1 MECAYLSINKLID
14 LVKENKPFEQ
24 NVEPSSVALWF
35 EIIKHS
41 STSSY
46 RLLLNQSQSL

>member
-1 MECAYLSINKLID
+1 MECAYFSINKLID

-24 NVEPSSVALWF
+24 NVEPSCAALWF

-41 STSSY
+41 STSSS
-46 RLLLNQSQSL
+46 RLFLNRSQSL